1 MTTSPRTDLGPF
13 SGGEAQV
20 RPWAHT
26 LDAIRRLQ
34 KFTLCTVRADGRP
47 HATPLLAVWA
57 MDGMTF
63 ATGKDEQKAKNLTRN
78 PNCIL
83 TAGTN
88 TLTGDDYVI
97 EGTASLVSDTEHLA
111 TIAAAFEQTY
121 GWHLTREDGTWH
133 GMADGIRSGETNT
146 YFVQPQIIFA
156 FGNGEP
162 FGQTRYHFDSRSH
175 PAA

>member
-1 MTTSPRTDLGPF
+1 MTSLPRTDLGPF
-13 SGGEAQV
+13 SGGEAEV

-26 LDAIRRLQ
+26 VDAIRRLQ

-57 MDGMTF
+57 MDGMNFT
-63 ATGKDEQKAKNLTRN
+63 TGKREQKARNLASN
-78 PNCIL
+78 PKCIL

-97 EGTASLVSDTEHLA
+97 EGSASLVSDGERLA
-111 TIAAAFEQTY
+111 GIATVFEETY

-133 GMADGIRSGETNT
+133 GMANQIRSGAGNT
-146 YFVQPQIIFA
+146 YFVQPSIIFA

-162 FGQTRYHFDSRSH
+162 FSQTRYHFD
-175 PAA
+175 